1 MPSLNFLN
9 LTSTLLS
16 ALHGPHALHTQPT
29 RHLSGTG
36 PYTPLT
42 TTHALL
48 PHHTLYQPAH
58 LSTLYGPSP
67 NETVP
72 VVIWANT
79 ACNPKTNNDPYSV
92 LNAELA
98 SWGMLVLA
106 CGPASAALDVVEA
119 QAGTGAWESVD
130 KARLGMLGT
139 SCGGQGVYASSQDK
153 RVLSLAVLETE
164 EGGKGGADTVALATR
179 MTKPVFYF
187 HASEAATEVGVLD
200 SSTVGARRDYEAV
213 AKGIPAWYGAL
224 PGTDVQTLSEG
235 SAGKVG
241 RAVRFWAQWMVGGE
255 QEGKEFFLE
264 AAGAESEGWTVV
276 RKGMDVLKV

>member
-1 MPSLNFLN
+1 MPSLNLLN
-9 LTSTLLS
+9 LTSLLS
-16 ALHGPHALHTQPT
+16 AIHAPHALQTQPT
-29 RHLSGTG
+29 RQLSGSG
-36 PYTPLT
+36 PYAPLT

-58 LSTLYGPSP
+58 LSTLYGPTP

-72 VVIWANT
+72 VVIWANN
-79 ACNPKTNNDPYSV
+79 ACNTKTNNDPYSA

-119 QAGTGAWESVD
+119 QAGTGAWESVE
-130 KARLGMLGT
+130 KGRLGMLGT
-139 SCGGQGVYASSQDK
+139 SCGGKGVYTAAQDR
-153 RVLSLAVLETE
+153 RVLSLAGLQTE
-164 EGGKGGADTVALATR
+164 VGQGGADTVALATN

-187 HASEAATEVGVLD
+187 HATEAATEVGVLD
-200 SSTVGARRDYEAV
+200 SSTSGTRRDYEAV

-235 SAGKVG
+235 SAGKLG

-255 QEGKEFFLE
+255 QEGKEFFLGG
-264 AAGAESEGWTVV
+264 AGAESEGWTVA

>member
-1 MPSLNFLN
+1 MPSLNLLN
-9 LTSTLLS
+9 LTSLLS
-16 ALHGPHALHTQPT
+16 AIHAPHALQNQPT
-29 RHLSGTG
+29 RQLSGSG
-36 PYTPLT
+36 PYAPLT

-58 LSTLYGPSP
+58 LSILYGPTP
-67 NETVP
+67 NETVT
-72 VVIWANT
+72 VVIWANS
-79 ACNPKTNNDPYSV
+79 ACNTKTNNDPYSA

-106 CGPASAALDVVEA
+106 CGLAGAALDAVEA

-130 KARLGMLGT
+130 KGRLGMLGT
-139 SCGGQGVYASSQDK
+139 SCGGKGVYTAAQDR

-164 EGGKGGADTVALATR
+164 DGKGGAETVALATN

-200 SSTVGARRDYEAV
+200 SGTSGTRRDYEAV
-213 AKGIPAWYGAL
+213 ARGIPAWYGAL

-235 SAGKVG
+235 SAGKLG

-264 AAGAESEGWTVV
+264 AAGAESEGWTVA
-276 RKGMDVLKV
+276 RKGMDVLKM

>member
-9 LTSTLLS
+9 LPSTLLS
-16 ALHGPHALHTQPT
+16 ALHAPHALQETQPT
-29 RHLSGTG
+29 RQLSSTG
-36 PYTPLT
+36 PYTPLIT
-42 TTHALL
+42 TYALL
-48 PHHTLYQPAH
+48 PHHTLYQPSH
-58 LSTLYGPSP
+58 LSTLYGPTP

-72 VVIWANT
+72 VVIWANSV
-79 ACNPKTNNDPYSV
+79 CNAKTNNDPYAA

-106 CGPASAALDVVEA
+106 CGPAGAALDVVEA
-119 QAGTGAWESVD
+119 QAGQGAWESVD
-130 KARLGMLGT
+130 KGRLGMVGT
-139 SCGGQGVYASSQDK
+139 SCGGKGVYAAAQDK
-153 RVLSLAVLETE
+153 RVLSLAVLEAE
-164 EGGKGGADTVALATR
+164 DGKGGADAGALAAR
-179 MTKPVFYF
+179 MTQPVFYF

-200 SSTVGARRDYEAV
+200 SGTSGTRRDFEAV

-235 SAGKVG
+235 SAEKLG

-264 AAGAESEGWTVV
+264 ASGAESEGWTVV

>member
-1 MPSLNFLN
+1 MPSLNLLN

-16 ALHGPHALHTQPT
+16 ALHAPLAHQTQPT
-29 RHLSGTG
+29 RQLSGTG

-48 PHHTLYQPAH
+48 PHHTLYQPSH
-58 LSTLYGPSP
+58 LSTLYGPTP

-72 VVIWANT
+72 VVIWANS
-79 ACNPKTNNDPYSV
+79 ACNAKTNSDPYAA

-106 CGPASAALDVVEA
+106 CGPAGAALDVVEA
-119 QAGTGAWESVD
+119 QAGTGKWENVD
-130 KARLGMLGT
+130 KGRLGMLGT
-139 SCGGQGVYASSQDK
+139 SCGGKGVYEAARDR

-164 EGGKGGADTVALATR
+164 EGKGGADTVALATG

-200 SSTVGARRDYEAV
+200 SSTAGARRDYEAV
-213 AKGIPAWYGAL
+213 ARGIPAWYGAL

-235 SAGKVG
+235 SAGKLG

>member
-1 MPSLNFLN
+1 MPSLNLLN
-9 LTSTLLS
+9 LTSLLS
-16 ALHGPHALHTQPT
+16 AIHAPHALQNQPT
-29 RHLSGTG
+29 RQLSGSG
-36 PYTPLT
+36 PYAPLT

-58 LSTLYGPSP
+58 LSTLYGPTP
-67 NETVP
+67 NETVT
-72 VVIWANT
+72 VVIWANS
-79 ACNPKTNNDPYSV
+79 ACNTKTNNDPYSA

-106 CGPASAALDVVEA
+106 CGLAGAALDAVEA

-130 KARLGMLGT
+130 KGRLGMLGT
-139 SCGGQGVYASSQDK
+139 SCGGKDVYTAAQDR

-164 EGGKGGADTVALATR
+164 DGKGGAETVALATN

-200 SSTVGARRDYEAV
+200 SGTSGTRRDYEAV
-213 AKGIPAWYGAL
+213 VRGIPAWYGAL

-235 SAGKVG
+235 SAGKLG

-264 AAGAESEGWTVV
+264 AAGAESEGWTVA
-276 RKGMDVLKV
+276 RKGMDVLKM